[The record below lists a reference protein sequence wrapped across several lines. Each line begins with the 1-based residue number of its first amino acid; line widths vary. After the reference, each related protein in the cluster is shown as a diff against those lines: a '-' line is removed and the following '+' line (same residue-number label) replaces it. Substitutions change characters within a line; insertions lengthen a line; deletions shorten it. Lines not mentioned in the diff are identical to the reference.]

1 MKCILYDSEGHGRCI
16 GTGTWVN
23 NNVIIDIYI
32 FNSPEGLDMITNI
45 KIDDVDWDVIG
56 YLGEFGGKFRFKVQ

>member
-1 MKCILYDSEGHGRCI
+1 MKCILYDSEGHDRCS

-23 NNVIIDIYI
+23 NNVIIDIDI
-32 FNSPEGLDMITNI
+32 FNSPEDLDMITNI